1 MVCAGMGSVWCSC
14 DARCGIRMRTR
25 REVGAGLV
33 GVGCG
38 DFDWWAG
45 FVAMGIYLCSVAD
58 WIAEGLLRVSQ
69 RLCRWESDLI
79 GREG

>member
-1 MVCAGMGSVWCSC
+1 
-14 DARCGIRMRTR
+14 
-25 REVGAGLV
+25 
-33 GVGCG
+33 
-38 DFDWWAG
+38 
-45 FVAMGIYLCSVAD
+45 MGIYLCSVAD